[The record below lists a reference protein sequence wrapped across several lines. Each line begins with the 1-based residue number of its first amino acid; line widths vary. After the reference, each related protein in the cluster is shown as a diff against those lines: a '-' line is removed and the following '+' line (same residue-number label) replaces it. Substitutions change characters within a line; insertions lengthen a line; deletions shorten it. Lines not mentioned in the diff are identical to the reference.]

1 MRTLKHSLV
10 DAVKHKEIIHQLGF
24 IGLFLHANFK
34 NRVFVKLDSRYADYF
49 PEYSSYFGRDL
60 ILLKSM
66 HGMINSGN
74 LFADEFKN
82 WLMNEAG
89 FKQFQ

>member
-1 MRTLKHSLV
+1 M
-10 DAVKHKEIIHQLGF
+10 
-24 IGLFLHANFK
+24 
-34 NRVFVKLDSRYADYF
+34 KLDSRYADYF